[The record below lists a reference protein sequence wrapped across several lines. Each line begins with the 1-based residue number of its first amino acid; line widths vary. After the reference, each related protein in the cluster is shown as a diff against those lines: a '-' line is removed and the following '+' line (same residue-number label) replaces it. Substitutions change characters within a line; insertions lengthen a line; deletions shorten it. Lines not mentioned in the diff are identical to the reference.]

1 MGRRLLKDSIVS
13 IGFEHEITRLRLKLG
28 GVILGIVILIWLPI
42 EESNKIFVLILSGLV
57 CAWAGIWLIQGNH
70 ITKLRTII
78 KYILVGGGAGL
89 MMGLVAILLMAIKT
103 GIHGHGTPDYTPEQI
118 IEILLRTPFFVLGGV
133 LIGVG
138 GSLLRIVQWDTIQ
151 GVE

>member
-1 MGRRLLKDSIVS
+1 MKDSIVS
-13 IGFEHEITRLRLKLG
+13 IGFEHEVTRLRLKLG

-57 CAWAGIWLIQGNH
+57 CAWAGIWLLQGTYK
-70 ITKLRTII
+70 TKLRTII
-78 KYILVGGGAGL
+78 TYILVGGGAGL

-138 GSLLRIVQWDTIQ
+138 GSLLRIVQWDTLQ
-151 GVE
+151 GGSEAR